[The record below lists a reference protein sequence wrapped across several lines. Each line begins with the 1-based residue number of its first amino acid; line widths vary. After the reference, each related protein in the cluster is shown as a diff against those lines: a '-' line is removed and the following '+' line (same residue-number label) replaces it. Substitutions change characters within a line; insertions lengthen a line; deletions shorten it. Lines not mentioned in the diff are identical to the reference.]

1 MPTAE
6 VTFARQPEAVMI
18 TLRIDGQVIAE
29 SPSQESIAR
38 ELQLRHVR
46 LLSIESVFETHL
58 PTSERTLK
66 QAARADFSEPM
77 AALKLIA
84 ACAAFGEVALFHHP
98 ERRGKSRVGGH
109 AKKPPTP
116 S

>member
-6 VTFARQPEAVMI
+6 VTFTRRPEAITI
-18 TLRIDGQVIAE
+18 TLRIAGQLVAE

-38 ELQLRHVR
+38 ELQLRQVR
-46 LLSIESVFETHL
+46 TLSIENRYTTQL
-58 PTSERTLK
+58 PTSARTLE
-66 QAARADFSEPM
+66 QAGQVDFSEPM

-84 ACAAFGEVALFHHP
+84 ACAAFGDVALFRHP
-98 ERRGKSRVGGH
+98 ERRR
-109 AKKPPTP
+109 KPRAVVLANQAPTR

>member
-6 VTFARQPEAVMI
+6 VTFTRHPEAVTM
-18 TLRIDGQVIAE
+18 TLRIDGQRIAE

-38 ELQLRHVR
+38 EMQMRQVR
-46 LLSIESVFETHL
+46 TLSIENIFATSL
-58 PTSERTLK
+58 PTSAATLE
-66 QAARADFSEPM
+66 QAGHVAFSEPM

-84 ACAAFGEVALFHHP
+84 ACAAFGDVALFRHP
-98 ERRGKSRVGGH
+98 ERRGKPRPAGA
-109 AKKPPTP
+109 AKKPPAR

>member
-6 VTFARQPEAVMI
+6 VTFTRHPEAVTM
-18 TLRIDGQVIAE
+18 TLRIDGQRIAE

-38 ELQLRHVR
+38 EMQMRQVR
-46 LLSIESVFETHL
+46 TLSIENIFATSL
-58 PTSERTLK
+58 PTSAATLE
-66 QAARADFSEPM
+66 QAGHVAFSEPM

-84 ACAAFGEVALFHHP
+84 ACAAFGDVALFRHP
-98 ERRGKSRVGGH
+98 ERRR
-109 AKKPPTP
+109 KPRAVVPANQAPTR